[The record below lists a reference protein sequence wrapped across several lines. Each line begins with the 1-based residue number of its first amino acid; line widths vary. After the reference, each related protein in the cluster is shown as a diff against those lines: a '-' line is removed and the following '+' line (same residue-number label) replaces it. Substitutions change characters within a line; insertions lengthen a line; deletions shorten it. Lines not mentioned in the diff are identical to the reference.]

1 MKYIITTAAFIGIA
15 LLILLAKAI
24 SNSDLISSD
33 AFRILLGLNIF
44 FICSLI
50 ILIAVQIF
58 RLLQSI
64 KKEITG
70 SRLTLRLV
78 LSFALMGII
87 PVLIVYLVSVN
98 FLTKSIESWFDV
110 KVESALEGGLTL
122 GQKTIDILM
131 SDIELK
137 GKSIAYSI
145 GNADTEQRY
154 NILTDLRAKFG
165 IQDAVIF
172 DQDSKIIEVSSEKNN
187 LIPSIPNIEDLE
199 RGGENFFGRIEEI
212 KTGEIYLK
220 AFIPIISNTLI
231 SKRLILQLTQPIPPS
246 IANLAL
252 SVESVYEEYQQ
263 LTYSRN
269 SLKIIYILTLTLVLL
284 LALLSSVAA
293 SFVISRRFSSP
304 LAMLA
309 DATRQISKGNY
320 KKIISEQGKDEIG
333 MLISSFNSMTS
344 QLEVATKNSEKDR
357 ERLEIARTFLET
369 ILAHLTTGVIVIDDN
384 RLIRLNNVSA
394 SKMLQNNESKMN
406 DKPMR
411 KIISK
416 NSLFEPLNEYIET
429 YIDDNKKNK
438 KEISQE
444 FRLKKDKKEK
454 TIMLQ
459 ITPLRDKK
467 STQYVLVIDDISE
480 VTQAQRHS
488 AWGEIARRLAHEIK
502 NPLTPIQLS
511 AERIQHKFSDKLS
524 KADSII
530 LERSTNIIV
539 NQVNSLKIMV
549 NEFAEYARPPKI
561 QKDTIR
567 IDTLVDEVI
576 ELYKIDKI
584 IIIKKDKNI
593 PIIYADQNKLR
604 QVIINLIENSQ
615 DALKEIKN
623 PKIKIFIRKKTNEV
637 ELIIEDN
644 GVGIPDEIIGRIY
657 EPYVTS
663 KKTGTG
669 LGLAIVHKIIEE
681 HDGKI
686 KIERIN
692 TSGTRV
698 IIKLKSGKTN
708 RNG

>member
-1 MKYIITTAAFIGIA
+1 LKYIITIVAFIGIA

-24 SNSDLISSD
+24 SNSELISGDS
-33 AFRILLGLNIF
+33 FRILLGLNIL

-50 ILIAVQIF
+50 GLIAVQIF
-58 RLLQSI
+58 RLLQSV

-78 LSFALMGII
+78 LSFALMGIV

-145 GNADTEQRY
+145 GNSDPQQRDSL
-154 NILTDLRAKFG
+154 LTDLRAKFG

-172 DQDSKIIEVSSEKNN
+172 DQDSIIIGVSSEKND
-187 LIPSIPNIEDLE
+187 LIPPIPSIDDLE
-199 RGGENFFGRIEEI
+199 RGAQGFFGRIEEV
-212 KTGEIYLK
+212 KDDQIYLK
-220 AFIPIISNTLI
+220 TFTPITPKSAM

-246 IANLAL
+246 ISNLAL
-252 SVESVYEEYQQ
+252 SVESVYDEYQQ

-309 DATRQISKGNY
+309 DATKQISKGNY
-320 KKIISEQGKDEIG
+320 KKIIPEQGKDEIG
-333 MLISSFNSMTS
+333 VLIRSFNSMTS
-344 QLEVATKNSEKDR
+344 QLGEATRNSEKDR
-357 ERLEIARTFLET
+357 KGLEVARTFLET
-369 ILAHLTTGVIVIDDN
+369 ILAHLTTGVIVLDDKKI
-384 RLIRLNNVSA
+384 IRLNNISA
-394 SKMLQNNESKMN
+394 SIMLINTKIILKN
-406 DKPMR
+406 KPMKDVVATNLIFKPIYDFVEAYINNI
-411 KIISK
+411 KI
-416 NSLFEPLNEYIET
+416 
-429 YIDDNKKNK
+429 NK
-438 KEISQE
+438 KEVSQE
-444 FRLKKDKKEK
+444 FKLNQDKQEK

-459 ITPLRDKK
+459 ITPLIDNKGK
-467 STQYVLVIDDISE
+467 SYVLVMDDISE
-480 VTQAQRHS
+480 VTQSQRHS
-488 AWGEIARRLAHEIK
+488 AWGEVARRLAHEIK

-511 AERIQHKFSDKLS
+511 AERIQHKFKDKLS
-524 KADSII
+524 KEDSHI
-530 LERSTNIIV
+530 LERSTNTIV
-539 NQVNSLKIMV
+539 NQVNALKIMV

-561 QKDTIR
+561 QKDKIR
-567 IDTLVDEVI
+567 IDNLVEEVI
-576 ELYKIDKI
+576 DLYEIDKI
-584 IIIKKDKNI
+584 ISVKKDKNI

-604 QVIINLIENSQ
+604 QVIVNLLENSQ
-615 DALKEIKN
+615 DALKKIKN
-623 PKIKIFIRKKTNEV
+623 PKIKISIKKKVNEV
-637 ELIIEDN
+637 KLIVEDN
-644 GVGIPDEIIGRIY
+644 GSGIPDEIIGRIF

-669 LGLAIVHKIIEE
+669 LGLAVVHKIIEE
-681 HDGKI
+681 HEGKI
-686 KIERIN
+686 KIDRIKK
-692 TSGTRV
+692 SGTR
-698 IIKLKSGKTN
+698 ITITLRAGEI
-708 RNG
+708 

>member
-1 MKYIITTAAFIGIA
+1 MKYIITIVSFIGIS

-33 AFRILLGLNIF
+33 SFRALLGLNIL
-44 FICSLI
+44 FIFSLI
-50 ILIAVQIF
+50 VLIGFQIF
-58 RLLQSI
+58 RLLQNV

-78 LSFALMGII
+78 MSFALMGVV

-131 SDIELK
+131 KDIELK

-145 GNADTEQRY
+145 GNVDPEQRY
-154 NILTDLRAKFG
+154 SLLTDLREKFR
-165 IQDAVIF
+165 IEDAVIF
-172 DQDSKIIEVSSEKNN
+172 DQNSIIIEVSSEKSD
-187 LIPSIPNIEDLE
+187 LIPPIPNIKDLE
-199 RGGENFFGRIEEI
+199 KGSKGFFGRIEE
-212 KTGEIYLK
+212 KDGEQIYLK
-220 AFIPIISNTLI
+220 TFTPILTKNVN
-231 SKRLILQLTQPIPPS
+231 SKTLILQLTQPIPPS

-252 SVESVYEEYQQ
+252 SVESVYSEYQQ

-284 LALLSSVAA
+284 LALLSSVSA

-320 KKIISEQGKDEIG
+320 KKIISKQGKDEIG
-333 MLISSFNSMTS
+333 VLISSFNSMTS
-344 QLEVATKNSEKDR
+344 QLEDATNSSEKDR

-369 ILAHLTTGVIVIDDN
+369 ILAHLTTGVIVLDQAKI
-384 RLIRLNNVSA
+384 IRLNNIAA
-394 SKMLQNNESKMN
+394 SKILKIKSN
-406 DKPMR
+406 DMSNMPMSEIVDKYLLFKPMYEFVE
-411 KIISK
+411 S
-416 NSLFEPLNEYIET
+416 
-429 YIDDNKKNK
+429 YIDSDKKNK
-438 KEISQE
+438 KEESQE
-444 FRLKKDKKEK
+444 FKLNKENEQES

-459 ITPLRDKK
+459 ITPIKNNKDK
-467 STQYVLVIDDISE
+467 SYVLVIDDISE
-480 VTQAQRHS
+480 VTQAQRHR

-511 AERIQHKFSDKLS
+511 AERIQLKFKNKLDKE
-524 KADSII
+524 DSEI
-530 LERSTNIIV
+530 LERSTNTIV

-561 QKDTIR
+561 QKDSVQ
-567 IDTLVDEVI
+567 IDKLIDEVVALYEI
-576 ELYKIDKI
+576 EKI
-584 IIIKKDKNI
+584 ITIKKDRKI
-593 PIIYADQNKLR
+593 PTIYADQNKLR
-604 QVIINLIENSQ
+604 QVIINLLENSQ

-623 PKIKIFIRKKTNEV
+623 KKIMISIKNKSGEI
-637 ELIIEDN
+637 ELTVEDN
-644 GVGIPDEIIGRIY
+644 GVGIPDIIIGRIF

-681 HDGKI
+681 HEGKI
-686 KIERIN
+686 TIDRIKN
-692 TSGTRV
+692 SGTRV
-698 IIKLKSGKTN
+698 TINFKIRENKV
-708 RNG
+708 

>member
-1 MKYIITTAAFIGIA
+1 MKYIITIVAFIGIA

-24 SNSDLISSD
+24 SNSELISGDS
-33 AFRILLGLNIF
+33 FRILLGLNIL

-50 ILIAVQIF
+50 GLIAVQIF
-58 RLLQSI
+58 RLLQSV

-78 LSFALMGII
+78 LSFALMGIV

-145 GNADTEQRY
+145 GNSDPQQRDSL
-154 NILTDLRAKFG
+154 LTDLRAKFG

-172 DQDSKIIEVSSEKNN
+172 DQDSIIIGVSSEKND
-187 LIPSIPNIEDLE
+187 LIPPIPSIDDLE
-199 RGGENFFGRIEEI
+199 RGAQGFFGRIEEV
-212 KTGEIYLK
+212 KDDQIYLK
-220 AFIPIISNTLI
+220 TFTPITPKSAM

-246 IANLAL
+246 ISNLAL
-252 SVESVYEEYQQ
+252 SVESVYDEYQQ

-309 DATRQISKGNY
+309 DATKQISKGNY
-320 KKIISEQGKDEIG
+320 KKIIPEQGKDEIG
-333 MLISSFNSMTS
+333 VLIRSFNSMTS
-344 QLEVATKNSEKDR
+344 QLGEATRNSEQDR
-357 ERLEIARTFLET
+357 KGLEVARTFLET
-369 ILAHLTTGVIVIDDN
+369 ILAHLTTGVIVLDDKKI
-384 RLIRLNNVSA
+384 IRLNNISA
-394 SKMLQNNESKMN
+394 SIMLINTKIILKN
-406 DKPMR
+406 KPMKDVVATNLIFKPIYDFVEAYINNI
-411 KIISK
+411 KI
-416 NSLFEPLNEYIET
+416 
-429 YIDDNKKNK
+429 NK
-438 KEISQE
+438 KEVSQE
-444 FRLKKDKKEK
+444 FKLNQDKQEK

-459 ITPLRDKK
+459 ITPLIDNKGK
-467 STQYVLVIDDISE
+467 SYVLVMDDISE
-480 VTQAQRHS
+480 VTQSQRHS
-488 AWGEIARRLAHEIK
+488 AWGEVARRLAHEIK

-511 AERIQHKFSDKLS
+511 AERIQHKFKDKLS
-524 KADSII
+524 KEDSHI
-530 LERSTNIIV
+530 LERSTNTIV
-539 NQVNSLKIMV
+539 NQVNALKIMV

-561 QKDTIR
+561 QKDKIR
-567 IDTLVDEVI
+567 IDNLVEEVI
-576 ELYKIDKI
+576 DLYEIDKI
-584 IIIKKDKNI
+584 ISVKKDKNI

-604 QVIINLIENSQ
+604 QVIVNLLENSQ
-615 DALKEIKN
+615 DALKKIKN
-623 PKIKIFIRKKTNEV
+623 PKIKISIKKKVNEV
-637 ELIIEDN
+637 KLIVEDN
-644 GVGIPDEIIGRIY
+644 GSGIPDEIIGRIF

-669 LGLAIVHKIIEE
+669 LGLAVVHKIIEE
-681 HDGKI
+681 HEGKI
-686 KIERIN
+686 KIDRIKK
-692 TSGTRV
+692 SGTR
-698 IIKLKSGKTN
+698 ITITLRAGEI
-708 RNG
+708 

>member
-1 MKYIITTAAFIGIA
+1 LKYIITIVSFIGIS

-33 AFRILLGLNIF
+33 SFRALLGLNIL
-44 FICSLI
+44 FIFSLI
-50 ILIAVQIF
+50 VLIGFQIF
-58 RLLQSI
+58 RLLQNV

-78 LSFALMGII
+78 MSFALMGVV

-131 SDIELK
+131 KDIELK

-145 GNADTEQRY
+145 GNVDSQQRY
-154 NILTDLRAKFG
+154 SLLTDLREKFR
-165 IQDAVIF
+165 IEDAVIF
-172 DQDSKIIEVSSEKNN
+172 DQNSIIIEVSSEKSD
-187 LIPSIPNIEDLE
+187 LIPPIPNIKDLE
-199 RGGENFFGRIEEI
+199 KGSKGFFGRIEE
-212 KTGEIYLK
+212 KDGEQIYLK
-220 AFIPIISNTLI
+220 TFTPILTKNVN
-231 SKRLILQLTQPIPPS
+231 SKTLILQLTQPIPPS

-252 SVESVYEEYQQ
+252 SVESVYSEYQQ

-284 LALLSSVAA
+284 LALLSSVSA

-320 KKIISEQGKDEIG
+320 KKIISKQGKDEIG
-333 MLISSFNSMTS
+333 VLISSFNSMTS
-344 QLEVATKNSEKDR
+344 QLEDATNNSEKDR
-357 ERLEIARTFLET
+357 ERLEVSRTFLET
-369 ILAHLTTGVIVIDDN
+369 ILAHLTTGVIVLDQAKI
-384 RLIRLNNVSA
+384 IRLNNIAA
-394 SKMLQNNESKMN
+394 SKILKIKSN
-406 DKPMR
+406 DMSNMPMSEIVDKYLLFKPIYEFVECYMD
-411 KIISK
+411 S
-416 NSLFEPLNEYIET
+416 
-429 YIDDNKKNK
+429 DKKNK
-438 KEISQE
+438 KEESQE
-444 FRLKKDKKEK
+444 FKLNKENEQES

-459 ITPLRDKK
+459 ITPIKNNKDK
-467 STQYVLVIDDISE
+467 SYVLVIDDISE
-480 VTQAQRHS
+480 VTQAQRHR

-511 AERIQHKFSDKLS
+511 AERIQLKFKNKLDKE
-524 KADSII
+524 DSEI
-530 LERSTNIIV
+530 LERSTNTIV
-539 NQVNSLKIMV
+539 NQVNALKIMV

-561 QKDTIR
+561 QKDAIQ
-567 IDTLVDEVI
+567 IDKLIDEVVALYEI
-576 ELYKIDKI
+576 EKI
-584 IIIKKDKNI
+584 ITIKKDRKI
-593 PIIYADQNKLR
+593 PTIYADQNKLR
-604 QVIINLIENSQ
+604 QVIINLLENSQ

-623 PKIKIFIRKKTNEV
+623 KKIMISIKNKSGEI
-637 ELIIEDN
+637 ELTVEDN
-644 GVGIPDEIIGRIY
+644 GVGIPDIIIGRIF

-681 HDGKI
+681 HEGKI
-686 KIERIN
+686 TIDRIKN
-692 TSGTRV
+692 SGTRV
-698 IIKLKSGKTN
+698 TINFKVREK
-708 RNG
+708 

>member
-1 MKYIITTAAFIGIA
+1 MKYVITTVAFIGIA

-33 AFRILLGLNIF
+33 SFRILLGLNIF

-58 RLLQSI
+58 RLLQSV

-78 LSFALMGII
+78 LSFALMGIV

-137 GKSIAYSI
+137 GRSIAYSV
-145 GNADTEQRY
+145 GNADIEQRNY
-154 NILTDLRAKFG
+154 ILTDLRAKFG

-172 DQDSKIIEVSSEKNN
+172 NQDSKIIEVSSEKNN

-212 KTGEIYLK
+212 KGEELYLK
-220 AFIPIISNTLI
+220 AFIPIISKTLM
-231 SKRLILQLTQPIPPS
+231 SERLVLQLTQPIPPS

-252 SVESVYEEYQQ
+252 SVESVYDEYQQ

-309 DATRQISKGNY
+309 DATRQVSKGNY

-333 MLISSFNSMTS
+333 VLISSFNSMTS
-344 QLEVATKNSEKDR
+344 QLEEATKNSEKNR
-357 ERLEIARTFLET
+357 ERLEVARTFLET
-369 ILAHLTTGVIVIDDN
+369 ILAHLTTGVIVINDKKV
-384 RLIRLNNVSA
+384 IQLNNVSA
-394 SKMLQNNESKMN
+394 SKMLQNKENKMN
-406 DKPMR
+406 DMAMQ
-411 KIISK
+411 KIIL
-416 NSLFEPLNEYIET
+416 NNLIFEPVYEFVES
-429 YIDDNKKNK
+429 YIDNNKQNK

-444 FRLKKDKKEK
+444 FRLKRDKQER

-459 ITPLRDKK
+459 ITPLRDKN
-467 STQYVLVIDDISE
+467 STKYVLVIDDISE

-511 AERIQHKFSDKLS
+511 AERIQHKFSNKLN
-524 KADSII
+524 KEDSII
-530 LERSTNIIV
+530 LERSTSTIV
-539 NQVNSLKIMV
+539 NQVNALKIMV

-561 QKDTIR
+561 QKDKIK
-567 IDTLVDEVI
+567 IDNLVNEVI
-576 ELYKIDKI
+576 ELYEINNI
-584 IIIKKDKNI
+584 ISIKKDKNI
-593 PIIYADQNKLR
+593 PIIHADQNKLR

-623 PKIKIFIRKKTNEV
+623 PKIKIFIRKIINGI
-637 ELIIEDN
+637 ELIVEDN
-644 GVGIPDEIIGRIY
+644 GIGIPDEIIARIF

-698 IIKLKSGKTN
+698 IIKLKVGD
-708 RNG
+708 G

>member
-1 MKYIITTAAFIGIA
+1 MKYIITIVSFIGIS

-33 AFRILLGLNIF
+33 SFRALLGLNIL
-44 FICSLI
+44 FIFSLI
-50 ILIAVQIF
+50 VLIGFQIF
-58 RLLQSI
+58 RLLQNV

-78 LSFALMGII
+78 MSFALMGVV

-131 SDIELK
+131 KDIELK

-145 GNADTEQRY
+145 GNVDPEQRY
-154 NILTDLRAKFG
+154 SLLTDLREKFR

-172 DQDSKIIEVSSEKNN
+172 DQNSIIIEVSSEKSD
-187 LIPSIPNIEDLE
+187 LIPPIPNIKDLE
-199 RGGENFFGRIEEI
+199 KGGRGFFGRIEEKDGEQI
-212 KTGEIYLK
+212 FLKT
-220 AFIPIISNTLI
+220 FTPILTKNVN
-231 SKRLILQLTQPIPPS
+231 SKTLILQLTQPIPPS

-252 SVESVYEEYQQ
+252 SVESVYSEYQQ

-284 LALLSSVAA
+284 LALLSSVSA

-320 KKIISEQGKDEIG
+320 KKIISKQGKDEIG
-333 MLISSFNSMTS
+333 VLISSFNSMTS
-344 QLEVATKNSEKDR
+344 QLEDATNNSEKDR
-357 ERLEIARTFLET
+357 ERLEVSRTFLET
-369 ILAHLTTGVIVIDDN
+369 ILAHLTTGVIVLDQAKI
-384 RLIRLNNVSA
+384 IRLNNIAA
-394 SKMLQNNESKMN
+394 SKILKIKSSDMSNMPMSEIVDKYLLF
-406 DKPMR
+406 KPMYEFVE
-411 KIISK
+411 S
-416 NSLFEPLNEYIET
+416 
-429 YIDDNKKNK
+429 YIDSDKKNK
-438 KEISQE
+438 KEESQE
-444 FRLKKDKKEK
+444 FKLNKENEQES

-459 ITPLRDKK
+459 ITPIKNNKDK
-467 STQYVLVIDDISE
+467 SYVLVIDDISE
-480 VTQAQRHS
+480 VTQAQRHR

-511 AERIQHKFSDKLS
+511 AERIQHKFKNKLN
-524 KADSII
+524 KEDSEI
-530 LERSTNIIV
+530 LERSTNTIV

-549 NEFAEYARPPKI
+549 NEFAEYARPTKI
-561 QKDTIR
+561 QKDAVQ
-567 IDTLVDEVI
+567 IDELIDEVVALYEI
-576 ELYKIDKI
+576 EKNIT
-584 IIIKKDKNI
+584 IKKDRKI
-593 PIIYADQNKLR
+593 PTIYADQNKLR
-604 QVIINLIENSQ
+604 QVIINLLENSQ

-623 PKIKIFIRKKTNEV
+623 KKIMISIRNKIGGI
-637 ELIIEDN
+637 ELTVEDN
-644 GVGIPDEIIGRIY
+644 GVGIPDMIIGRIF

-669 LGLAIVHKIIEE
+669 LGLAIVHKIVEE
-681 HDGKI
+681 HEGKI
-686 KIERIN
+686 TIDRIKN
-692 TSGTRV
+692 SGTRV
-698 IIKLKSGKTN
+698 TINLKIREK
-708 RNG
+708 

>member
-1 MKYIITTAAFIGIA
+1 MKIKLKYIITTASFIGVA

-33 AFRILLGLNIF
+33 SFRILLGLNIF

-58 RLLQSI
+58 RLLQSV

-78 LSFALMGII
+78 LSFALMGIV

-145 GNADTEQRY
+145 GNADPEQRN

-172 DQDSKIIEVSSEKNN
+172 DQDSIIIEVSSEKNN
-187 LIPSIPNIEDLE
+187 LIPPIPNIEDLR
-199 RGGENFFGRIEEI
+199 RGGQDFFGRIEELD
-212 KTGEIYLK
+212 GEEISLK
-220 AFIPIISNTLI
+220 AFIPIL
-231 SKRLILQLTQPIPPS
+231 SKNIMSKNLILQLTQPIPPS
-246 IANLAL
+246 IADLAL
-252 SVESVYEEYQQ
+252 SVESVYKEYQQ

-284 LALLSSVAA
+284 LALLSSVSA

-309 DATRQISKGNY
+309 DATKQISKGNY
-320 KKIISEQGKDEIG
+320 KKIISEEGKDEIG
-333 MLISSFNSMTS
+333 VLIRSFNSMTS
-344 QLEVATKNSEKDR
+344 QLEGATKNSEKDR

-369 ILAHLTTGVIVIDDN
+369 ILAHLTTGVIVIDEKRKILLHN
-384 RLIRLNNVSA
+384 ISA
-394 SKMLQNNESKMN
+394 SKMLQNKESEMSNKL
-406 DKPMR
+406 MR
-411 KIISK
+411 DVILNNKI
-416 NSLFEPLNEYIET
+416 FEPLYKFIDS
-429 YIDDNKKNK
+429 YIDINKKNK
-438 KEISQE
+438 KEVSQE
-444 FRLKKDKKEK
+444 FKLNQDSQER

-459 ITPLRDKK
+459 ITPLSDKK
-467 STQYVLVIDDISE
+467 IQSYVLVIDDISE

-488 AWGEIARRLAHEIK
+488 AWGEVARRLAHEIK

-511 AERIQHKFSDKLS
+511 AERIQHKFANKLS
-524 KADSII
+524 EEDSII
-530 LERSTNIIV
+530 LERSTNTIV
-539 NQVNSLKIMV
+539 NQVNALKVMV
-549 NEFAEYARPPKI
+549 NEFAEYARPPEI
-561 QKDTIR
+561 QKDTIK
-567 IDTLVDEVI
+567 IDNLVDEVV
-576 ELYKIDKI
+576 ELYEINKI
-584 IIIKKDKNI
+584 IQIKKDKNI
-593 PIIYADQNKLR
+593 PFIYADQNKLR

-615 DALKEIKN
+615 DALKGIKK
-623 PKIKIFIRKKTNEV
+623 PKIKIFIRKKQNEV
-637 ELIIEDN
+637 KLIVEDN
-644 GVGIPDEIIGRIY
+644 GVGIPDEIIGRIF

-681 HDGKI
+681 HNGTI
-686 KIERIN
+686 KIERIDK
-692 TSGTRV
+692 TGTRV
-698 IIKLKSGKTN
+698 IIKLKIGKK
-708 RNG
+708 

>member
-1 MKYIITTAAFIGIA
+1 
-15 LLILLAKAI
+15 
-24 SNSDLISSD
+24 
-33 AFRILLGLNIF
+33 
-44 FICSLI
+44 
-50 ILIAVQIF
+50 
-58 RLLQSI
+58 
-64 KKEITG
+64 
-70 SRLTLRLV
+70 
-78 LSFALMGII
+78 MGIV

-122 GQKTIDILM
+122 GQKTIEILM

-137 GKSIAYSI
+137 GRSIAYSI
-145 GNADTEQRY
+145 GNADTEQRN

-172 DQDSKIIEVSSEKNN
+172 DQDAKIIEVSSEKNN
-187 LIPSIPNIEDLE
+187 LIPSIPNIEDLK
-199 RGGENFFGRIEEI
+199 RGGEDFFGRIEEVEG
-212 KTGEIYLK
+212 KEIYLK
-220 AFIPIISNTLI
+220 VFIPIITKTLT
-231 SKRLILQLTQPIPPS
+231 SERLILQLTQPIPAS

-333 MLISSFNSMTS
+333 VLISSFNSMTT
-344 QLEVATKNSEKDR
+344 QLEEATQNSEKNR
-357 ERLEIARTFLET
+357 ERLEVARTFLET
-369 ILAHLTTGVIVIDDN
+369 ILAHLTTGVIVVNDKKI
-384 RLIRLNNVSA
+384 IQLNNVSA
-394 SKMLQNNESKMN
+394 SKMLQNKGNKMN
-406 DKPMR
+406 NMAMN
-411 KIISK
+411 KIIIN
-416 NSLFEPLNEYIET
+416 NSLFEPLYNFFET
-429 YIDDNKKNK
+429 YIDDKKKNK

-444 FRLKKDKKEK
+444 FRLKKDKEER

-459 ITPLRDKK
+459 ITPLRDKN
-467 STQYVLVIDDISE
+467 STKFVLVIDDISE

-511 AERIQHKFSDKLS
+511 AERIQHKFSDKLN
-524 KADSII
+524 KEDSII
-530 LERSTNIIV
+530 LERSTNTIV
-539 NQVNSLKIMV
+539 NQVNALKVMV
-549 NEFAEYARPPKI
+549 NEFAEYARPTKI
-561 QKDTIR
+561 QKDKIR
-567 IDTLVDEVI
+567 IDNLVDEVI
-576 ELYKIDKI
+576 ELYEINKI
-584 IIIKKDKNI
+584 ISIKKDKNI
-593 PIIYADQNKLR
+593 PMIYADQNKLR

-615 DALKEIKN
+615 DALKDIKK
-623 PKIKIFIRKKTNEV
+623 PKIKISIKKNVNEV
-637 ELIIEDN
+637 ELIVEDN
-644 GVGIPDEIIGRIY
+644 GIGIPDEIIGRIF

-663 KKTGTG
+663 KKSGTG

-686 KIERIN
+686 IIEKIN

-698 IIKLKSGKTN
+698 LIKLKVKD
-708 RNG
+708 

>member
-1 MKYIITTAAFIGIA
+1 LKYIITTAAFIGIA

-33 AFRILLGLNIF
+33 SFRILLGLNIF

-58 RLLQSI
+58 RLLQSV

-78 LSFALMGII
+78 LSFALMGIV

-145 GNADTEQRY
+145 GNADTDERY
-154 NILTDLRAKFG
+154 NILTDLRVKFG

-172 DQDSKIIEVSSEKNN
+172 DQDSKIIEVSSDKNN

-199 RGGENFFGRIEEI
+199 RGGEDFFGRIEEI
-212 KTGEIYLK
+212 KGEEIYLK
-220 AFIPIISNTLI
+220 VFIPIISKNLM

-252 SVESVYEEYQQ
+252 SVESVYDEYQQ

-304 LAMLA
+304 LAMVA
-309 DATRQISKGNY
+309 NATREISKGNY

-333 MLISSFNSMTS
+333 VLIRAFNSMTS
-344 QLEVATKNSEKDR
+344 QLEEATRNSEKDR
-357 ERLEIARTFLET
+357 ERLEVARTFLET
-369 ILAHLTTGVIVIDDN
+369 ILAHLTTGVIVIDDKK
-384 RLIRLNNVSA
+384 IIKLNNVSA
-394 SKMLQNNESKMN
+394 SKMLQNKENKMN
-406 DKPMR
+406 DTAMN
-411 KIISK
+411 KIILN
-416 NSLFEPLNEYIET
+416 NSLFEPLYEFVET
-429 YIDDNKKNK
+429 YIDGNKKNK
-438 KEISQE
+438 KEVSQE
-444 FRLKKDKKEK
+444 FRLKKDKEER

-459 ITPLRDKK
+459 ITPLSDKR
-467 STQYVLVIDDISE
+467 STKYVLVIDDISE

-511 AERIQHKFSDKLS
+511 AERIQHKFSNKLN
-524 KADSII
+524 KEDSII
-530 LERSTNIIV
+530 LERSTNTIV
-539 NQVNSLKIMV
+539 NQVNALKIMV
-549 NEFAEYARPPKI
+549 NEFAEYARPTKI
-561 QKDTIR
+561 KKDTVR
-567 IDTLVDEVI
+567 IDSLVDEVI
-576 ELYKIDKI
+576 ELYEINKMIS
-584 IIIKKDKNI
+584 IKKEKNI

-615 DALKEIKN
+615 DALKEIKK
-623 PKIKIFIRKKTNEV
+623 PKIKIFIKKKVNEV
-637 ELIIEDN
+637 ELIVEDN
-644 GVGIPDEIIGRIY
+644 GIGIPDEIIGRIF
-657 EPYVTS
+657 EPYITS

-686 KIERIN
+686 KIERISN
-692 TSGTRV
+692 SGTRV
-698 IIKLKSGKTN
+698 IITFNSGK
-708 RNG
+708 

>member
-1 MKYIITTAAFIGIA
+1 MKYVITIVAFIGIA

-24 SNSDLISSD
+24 SNSELISSD
-33 AFRILLGLNIF
+33 SFRILLGLNIL

-50 ILIAVQIF
+50 ILIASQIF
-58 RLLQSI
+58 RLLQGV

-145 GNADTEQRY
+145 GNADPDQR
-154 NILTDLRAKFG
+154 NKVLSDLRAKFG
-165 IQDAVIF
+165 VQDAVIF
-172 DQDSKIIEVSSEKNN
+172 DQNSMIIEVSSEKND
-187 LIPSIPNIEDLE
+187 LIPPIPKIGDLE
-199 RGGENFFGRIEEI
+199 RGAQGFFGRIEE
-212 KTGEIYLK
+212 KGGEQIYLK
-220 AFIPIISNTLI
+220 TFTPILSKNVI
-231 SKRLILQLTQPIPPS
+231 SKRLILQLTQPIPKS
-246 IANLAL
+246 IASLAL

-269 SLKIIYILTLTLVLL
+269 SLKIIYILTLTLVVL
-284 LALLSSVAA
+284 LALLSSVAG

-320 KKIISEQGKDEIG
+320 KKIISKQGKDEIG
-333 MLISSFNSMTS
+333 VLISSFNSMTS
-344 QLEVATKNSEKDR
+344 QLEAAKKNSEKDR
-357 ERLEIARTFLET
+357 ERVEIARTFLET
-369 ILAHLTTGVIVIDDN
+369 ILAHLTTGVIVLDEKKI
-384 RLIRLNNVSA
+384 IRINNISA
-394 SKMLQNNESKMN
+394 SKLLLKKENAMNNV
-406 DKPMR
+406 PLR
-411 KIISK
+411 KIIPN
-416 NSLFEPLNEYIET
+416 NSLFKPLYDFVES
-429 YIDDNKKNK
+429 YIDSEKNK

-444 FRLKKDKKEK
+444 FKLNKDKHER

-459 ITPLRDKK
+459 ITPLNEKK
-467 STQYVLVIDDISE
+467 SQSYVLVIDDISA

-511 AERIQHKFSDKLS
+511 AERIQHKFKNKLS
-524 KADSII
+524 KEDSDI
-530 LERSTNIIV
+530 LERSTKVIV
-539 NQVNSLKIMV
+539 NQVNALKIMV
-549 NEFAEYARPPKI
+549 NEFSEYARPPKI
-561 QKDTIR
+561 LKDEVR
-567 IDTLVDEVI
+567 IDELIDEVVG
-576 ELYKIDKI
+576 LYEIDKI
-584 IIIKKDKNI
+584 IKIRKDKNI
-593 PIIYADQNKLR
+593 PIIYADENKLR
-604 QVIINLIENSQ
+604 QVIINLLENSQ

-623 PKIKIFIRKKTNEV
+623 PKIDIYIKGKVNEV

-644 GVGIPDEIIGRIY
+644 GIGIPDEIIGRIF

-669 LGLAIVHKIIEE
+669 LGLAIVYKIIEE
-681 HDGKI
+681 HEGEIKI
-686 KIERIN
+686 KRIN
-692 TSGTRV
+692 KSGTRV
-698 IIKLKSGKTN
+698 TVNLKSG
-708 RNG
+708 RI

>member
-1 MKYIITTAAFIGIA
+1 
-15 LLILLAKAI
+15 
-24 SNSDLISSD
+24 
-33 AFRILLGLNIF
+33 
-44 FICSLI
+44 
-50 ILIAVQIF
+50 
-58 RLLQSI
+58 
-64 KKEITG
+64 
-70 SRLTLRLV
+70 LV
-78 LSFALMGII
+78 LSFALMGIV

-137 GKSIAYSI
+137 GRSIAYSV
-145 GNADTEQRY
+145 GNADIEQRN

-187 LIPSIPNIEDLE
+187 LIPSIPNMEDLE
-199 RGGENFFGRIEEI
+199 RGEENFFGRIEEI
-212 KTGEIYLK
+212 KKGEIYLK
-220 AFIPIISNTLI
+220 AFIPIISKTLM

-252 SVESVYEEYQQ
+252 SVESVYDEYQQ

-333 MLISSFNSMTS
+333 VLISSFNSMTS

-369 ILAHLTTGVIVIDDN
+369 ILAHLTTGVIVIDDK
-384 RLIRLNNVSA
+384 RIIRLNNVSA
-394 SKMLQNNESKMN
+394 SKLLQNNENKMN
-406 DKPMR
+406 DKAMS

-416 NSLFEPLNEYIET
+416 NLLFEPLDEFIKT

-444 FRLKKDKKEK
+444 FRLQKDKKER

-459 ITPLRDKK
+459 ITPLKDKK

-511 AERIQHKFSDKLS
+511 AERIQHKFGDKLS

-530 LERSTNIIV
+530 LERSTKIIV
-539 NQVNSLKIMV
+539 NQVNALKIMV

-567 IDTLVDEVI
+567 IDNLVDEVI

-584 IIIKKDKNI
+584 INIKKDKNI

-615 DALKEIKN
+615 DALKEIKK
-623 PKIKIFIRKKTNEV
+623 PTIKIFIRKKVNEV

-644 GVGIPDEIIGRIY
+644 GVGIPDEIIGRIF

-698 IIKLKSGKTN
+698 IIKLKSGKE
-708 RNG
+708 

>member
-1 MKYIITTAAFIGIA
+1 MKYIITIVSFIGIS

-33 AFRILLGLNIF
+33 SFRALLGLNIL
-44 FICSLI
+44 FIFSLI
-50 ILIAVQIF
+50 VLIGFQIF
-58 RLLQSI
+58 RLLQNV

-78 LSFALMGII
+78 MSFALMGVV

-131 SDIELK
+131 KDIELK

-145 GNADTEQRY
+145 GNVDSQQRY
-154 NILTDLRAKFG
+154 SLLTDLREKFR

-172 DQDSKIIEVSSEKNN
+172 DQNSIIIEVSSEKSD
-187 LIPSIPNIEDLE
+187 LIPPIPNIKDLE
-199 RGGENFFGRIEEI
+199 KGGRGFFGRIEEKDGEQI
-212 KTGEIYLK
+212 FLKT
-220 AFIPIISNTLI
+220 FTPILTKNVN
-231 SKRLILQLTQPIPPS
+231 SKTLILQLTQPIPPS

-252 SVESVYEEYQQ
+252 SVESVYSEYQQ

-284 LALLSSVAA
+284 LALLSSVSA

-320 KKIISEQGKDEIG
+320 KKIISKQGKDEIG
-333 MLISSFNSMTS
+333 VLISSFNSMTS
-344 QLEVATKNSEKDR
+344 QLEDATNNSEKDR
-357 ERLEIARTFLET
+357 ERLEVARTFLET
-369 ILAHLTTGVIVIDDN
+369 ILAHLTTGVIVLDQAKI
-384 RLIRLNNVSA
+384 IRLNNIAA
-394 SKMLQNNESKMN
+394 SKILKIKSSDMSNMPMSEIVDKYLLF
-406 DKPMR
+406 KPMYEFVE
-411 KIISK
+411 S
-416 NSLFEPLNEYIET
+416 
-429 YIDDNKKNK
+429 YIDSDKKNK
-438 KEISQE
+438 KEESQE
-444 FRLKKDKKEK
+444 FKLNKENEQES

-459 ITPLRDKK
+459 ITPIKNNKDK
-467 STQYVLVIDDISE
+467 SYVLVIDDISE
-480 VTQAQRHS
+480 VTQAQRHR

-511 AERIQHKFSDKLS
+511 AERIQHKFKNKLN
-524 KADSII
+524 KEDSEI
-530 LERSTNIIV
+530 LERSTNTIV

-549 NEFAEYARPPKI
+549 NEFAEYARPTKI
-561 QKDTIR
+561 QKDAVQ
-567 IDTLVDEVI
+567 IDELIDEVVALYEI
-576 ELYKIDKI
+576 EKNIT
-584 IIIKKDKNI
+584 IKKDRKI
-593 PIIYADQNKLR
+593 PTIYADQNKLR
-604 QVIINLIENSQ
+604 QVIINLLENSQ

-623 PKIKIFIRKKTNEV
+623 KKIMISIKNKSGEI
-637 ELIIEDN
+637 ELTVEDN
-644 GVGIPDEIIGRIY
+644 GVGIPDIIIGRIF

-669 LGLAIVHKIIEE
+669 LGLAIVHKIVEE
-681 HDGKI
+681 HEGKI
-686 KIERIN
+686 TIDRIKN
-692 TSGTRV
+692 SGTRV
-698 IIKLKSGKTN
+698 TINFKVREK
-708 RNG
+708 

>member
-1 MKYIITTAAFIGIA
+1 LKYVITIVAFIGIA

-24 SNSDLISSD
+24 SNSELISSD
-33 AFRILLGLNIF
+33 SFRILLGLNIF

-50 ILIAVQIF
+50 ILIAFQIF
-58 RLLQSI
+58 RLLQGV
-64 KKEITG
+64 KKEIIG

-137 GKSIAYSI
+137 GKSIAYSV
-145 GNADTEQRY
+145 GNADPDQR
-154 NILTDLRAKFG
+154 NKVLSDLRAKFG
-165 IQDAVIF
+165 VQDAVIF
-172 DQDSKIIEVSSEKNN
+172 DQNSMIIEVSSEKND
-187 LIPSIPNIEDLE
+187 LIPPIPKIEDLE
-199 RGGENFFGRIEEI
+199 RGAQGFFGRIEE
-212 KTGEIYLK
+212 KGGEQIYLK
-220 AFIPIISNTLI
+220 TFTPILSKNVI
-231 SKRLILQLTQPIPPS
+231 SKRLILQLTQPIPKS
-246 IANLAL
+246 IASLAL

-269 SLKIIYILTLTLVLL
+269 SLKIIYILTLTLVVL
-284 LALLSSVAA
+284 LALLSSVAG

-333 MLISSFNSMTS
+333 VLISSFNSMTS
-344 QLEVATKNSEKDR
+344 QLEEAKRNSEKDR
-357 ERLEIARTFLET
+357 ERVEIARTFLET
-369 ILAHLTTGVIVIDDN
+369 ILAHLTTGVIVLDEKKI
-384 RLIRLNNVSA
+384 IRLNNISA
-394 SKMLQNNESKMN
+394 SKLLLNKENAMN
-406 DKPMR
+406 DVPLK
-411 KIISK
+411 KIIPN
-416 NSLFEPLNEYIET
+416 NSFFKPLYDFVES
-429 YIDDNKKNK
+429 YIDSEKNK

-444 FRLKKDKKEK
+444 FKLNKDKHER

-459 ITPLRDKK
+459 ITPLNEKK
-467 STQYVLVIDDISE
+467 GQSYVLVIDDISA

-511 AERIQHKFSDKLS
+511 AERIQHKFKNKLS
-524 KADSII
+524 KEDSVI
-530 LERSTNIIV
+530 LERSTNVIV
-539 NQVNSLKIMV
+539 NQVNALKIMV
-549 NEFAEYARPPKI
+549 NEFSEYARPPKI
-561 QKDTIR
+561 QRDEIR
-567 IDTLVDEVI
+567 IDALIDEVVG
-576 ELYKIDKI
+576 LYEIDKI
-584 IIIKKDKNI
+584 IKIIKDKNI
-593 PIIYADQNKLR
+593 PIIYADENKLR
-604 QVIINLIENSQ
+604 QVIINLLENSQ
-615 DALKEIKN
+615 DALKKIKN
-623 PKIKIFIRKKTNEV
+623 PKIEIFIKGKVNEV

-644 GVGIPDEIIGRIY
+644 GIGIPDEIIGRIF

-669 LGLAIVHKIIEE
+669 LGLAIVYKIIEE
-681 HDGKI
+681 HEGEIKI
-686 KIERIN
+686 KRIN
-692 TSGTRV
+692 KSGTRV
-698 IIKLKSGKTN
+698 TVKLKSG
-708 RNG
+708 RI

>member
-1 MKYIITTAAFIGIA
+1 MKYIITIVSFIGIS

-33 AFRILLGLNIF
+33 SFRALLGLNIL
-44 FICSLI
+44 FIFSLI
-50 ILIAVQIF
+50 VLIGFQIF
-58 RLLQSI
+58 RLLQNV

-78 LSFALMGII
+78 MSFALMGVV

-131 SDIELK
+131 KDIELK

-145 GNADTEQRY
+145 GNVDSQQRY
-154 NILTDLRAKFG
+154 SLLTDLREKFR
-165 IQDAVIF
+165 IEDAVIF
-172 DQDSKIIEVSSEKNN
+172 DQNSIIIEVSSEKSD
-187 LIPSIPNIEDLE
+187 LIPPIPNIKDLE
-199 RGGENFFGRIEEI
+199 KGSKGFFGRIEE
-212 KTGEIYLK
+212 KDGEQIYLK
-220 AFIPIISNTLI
+220 TFTPILTKNVN
-231 SKRLILQLTQPIPPS
+231 SKTLILQLTQPIPPS

-252 SVESVYEEYQQ
+252 SVESVYSEYQQ

-284 LALLSSVAA
+284 LALLSSVSA

-320 KKIISEQGKDEIG
+320 KKIISKQGKDEIG
-333 MLISSFNSMTS
+333 VLISSFNSMTS
-344 QLEVATKNSEKDR
+344 QLEDATNSSEKDR

-369 ILAHLTTGVIVIDDN
+369 ILAHLTTGVIVLDQAKI
-384 RLIRLNNVSA
+384 IRLNNIAA
-394 SKMLQNNESKMN
+394 SKILKIKSN
-406 DKPMR
+406 DMSNMPMSEIVDKYLLFKPIYEFVECYMD
-411 KIISK
+411 S
-416 NSLFEPLNEYIET
+416 
-429 YIDDNKKNK
+429 DKKNK
-438 KEISQE
+438 KEESQE
-444 FRLKKDKKEK
+444 FKLNKENEQES

-459 ITPLRDKK
+459 ITPIKNNKDK
-467 STQYVLVIDDISE
+467 SYVLVIDDISE
-480 VTQAQRHS
+480 VTQAQRHR

-511 AERIQHKFSDKLS
+511 AERIQLKFKNKLDKE
-524 KADSII
+524 DSEI
-530 LERSTNIIV
+530 LERSTNTIV
-539 NQVNSLKIMV
+539 NQVNALKIMV

-561 QKDTIR
+561 QKDAVQ
-567 IDTLVDEVI
+567 IDKLIDEVVALYEI
-576 ELYKIDKI
+576 EKI
-584 IIIKKDKNI
+584 ITIKKDRKI
-593 PIIYADQNKLR
+593 PTIYADQNKLR
-604 QVIINLIENSQ
+604 QVIINLLENSQ

-623 PKIKIFIRKKTNEV
+623 KKIMISIKNKSGEI
-637 ELIIEDN
+637 ELTVEDN
-644 GVGIPDEIIGRIY
+644 GVGIPDIIIGRIF

-681 HDGKI
+681 HEGKI
-686 KIERIN
+686 TIDRIKN
-692 TSGTRV
+692 SGTRV
-698 IIKLKSGKTN
+698 TINFKVREK
-708 RNG
+708 

>member
-1 MKYIITTAAFIGIA
+1 MKYIITIVSFIGIS

-33 AFRILLGLNIF
+33 SFRALLGLNIL
-44 FICSLI
+44 FIFSLI
-50 ILIAVQIF
+50 VLIGFQIF
-58 RLLQSI
+58 RLLQNV

-78 LSFALMGII
+78 MSFALMGVV

-131 SDIELK
+131 KDIELK

-145 GNADTEQRY
+145 GNVDPEQRY
-154 NILTDLRAKFG
+154 SLLTDLREKFR

-172 DQDSKIIEVSSEKNN
+172 DQNSIIIEVSSEKSD
-187 LIPSIPNIEDLE
+187 LIPPIPNIKDLE
-199 RGGENFFGRIEEI
+199 KGSKGFFGRIEEKDGEQI
-212 KTGEIYLK
+212 FLKT
-220 AFIPIISNTLI
+220 FTPILTKNVN
-231 SKRLILQLTQPIPPS
+231 SKTLILQLTQPIPPS

-252 SVESVYEEYQQ
+252 SVESVYSEYQQ

-284 LALLSSVAA
+284 LALLSSVSA

-320 KKIISEQGKDEIG
+320 KKIISKQGKDEIG
-333 MLISSFNSMTS
+333 VLISSFNSMTS
-344 QLEVATKNSEKDR
+344 QLEDATNSSEKDR

-369 ILAHLTTGVIVIDDN
+369 ILAHLTTGVIVLDQAKI
-384 RLIRLNNVSA
+384 IRLNNIAA
-394 SKMLQNNESKMN
+394 SKILKIKSSDMSNMPMSEIVDKYLLF
-406 DKPMR
+406 KPMYEFVE
-411 KIISK
+411 S
-416 NSLFEPLNEYIET
+416 
-429 YIDDNKKNK
+429 YIDSDKKNK
-438 KEISQE
+438 KEESQE
-444 FRLKKDKKEK
+444 FKLNKENEQES

-459 ITPLRDKK
+459 ITPIKNNKDK
-467 STQYVLVIDDISE
+467 SYVLVIDDISE
-480 VTQAQRHS
+480 VTQAQRHR

-511 AERIQHKFSDKLS
+511 AERIQLKFKNKLDKE
-524 KADSII
+524 DSEI
-530 LERSTNIIV
+530 LERSTNTIV
-539 NQVNSLKIMV
+539 NQVNALKIMV

-561 QKDTIR
+561 QKDSVQ
-567 IDTLVDEVI
+567 IDKLIDEVVALYEI
-576 ELYKIDKI
+576 EKI
-584 IIIKKDKNI
+584 ITIKKDRKI
-593 PIIYADQNKLR
+593 PTIYADQNKLR
-604 QVIINLIENSQ
+604 QVIINLLENSQ

-623 PKIKIFIRKKTNEV
+623 KKIMISIKNKSGEI
-637 ELIIEDN
+637 ELTVEDN
-644 GVGIPDEIIGRIY
+644 GVGIPDIIIGRIF

-681 HDGKI
+681 HEGKI
-686 KIERIN
+686 TIDRIKN
-692 TSGTRV
+692 SGTRV
-698 IIKLKSGKTN
+698 TINFKIREK
-708 RNG
+708 

>member
-1 MKYIITTAAFIGIA
+1 LKYIITIVSFIGIA

-33 AFRILLGLNIF
+33 SFRVLLGLNIL

-50 ILIAVQIF
+50 VLIGFQIF
-58 RLLQSI
+58 RLLQSV

-78 LSFALMGII
+78 ISFALMGVV

-131 SDIELK
+131 KDIELK

-145 GNADTEQRY
+145 SNVDPEQR
-154 NILTDLRAKFG
+154 NSLLTDLREKFR

-172 DQDSKIIEVSSEKNN
+172 DQNSIIIEVSSEKSN
-187 LIPSIPNIEDLE
+187 LIPPIPNINDLE
-199 RGGENFFGRIEEI
+199 RGGRGFFGKIEEKDGEQI
-212 KTGEIYLK
+212 FLKT
-220 AFIPIISNTLI
+220 FTPILTKNVN
-231 SKRLILQLTQPIPPS
+231 SKTLILQLTQPIPPA

-252 SVESVYEEYQQ
+252 SVESVYGEYQQ

-284 LALLSSVAA
+284 LALLSSVSA

-320 KKIISEQGKDEIG
+320 KKIISKQGKDEIG
-333 MLISSFNSMTS
+333 VLISSFNSMTS
-344 QLEVATKNSEKDR
+344 QLEDATNNSEKDR
-357 ERLEIARTFLET
+357 ERLEVARTFLET
-369 ILAHLTTGVIVIDDN
+369 ILAHLTTGVIVLDGGKI
-384 RLIRLNNVSA
+384 IRLNNIA
-394 SKMLQNNESKMN
+394 AAKIFKSKSTNMSNMPMSGIVDKYLLF
-406 DKPMR
+406 KPMYAFVE
-411 KIISK
+411 S
-416 NSLFEPLNEYIET
+416 
-429 YIDDNKKNK
+429 YIDSGKKNK
-438 KEISQE
+438 KEESHEFKLNKENEQE
-444 FRLKKDKKEK
+444 I
-454 TIMLQ
+454 TIMVQ
-459 ITPLRDKK
+459 ITPIKENKDK
-467 STQYVLVIDDISE
+467 SYVLVIDDISE
-480 VTQAQRHS
+480 VTQAQRHR

-511 AERIQHKFSDKLS
+511 AERIQHKFKNKLNEE
-524 KADSII
+524 DSEI
-530 LERSTNIIV
+530 LERSTNTIV
-539 NQVNSLKIMV
+539 NQVNALKIMV

-561 QKDTIR
+561 QKDTVQ
-567 IDTLVDEVI
+567 IDKLIDEVVALYEI
-576 ELYKIDKI
+576 EKI
-584 IIIKKDKNI
+584 IKVKKDKKI
-593 PIIYADQNKLR
+593 PIIFADENKLR
-604 QVIINLIENSQ
+604 QVIINLLENSQ

-623 PKIKIFIRKKTNEV
+623 KKIMIFIKNKGDEI
-637 ELIIEDN
+637 ELILEDN
-644 GVGIPDEIIGRIY
+644 GIGIPDIIIGRIF
-657 EPYVTS
+657 EPYITS

-681 HDGKI
+681 HEGKI
-686 KIERIN
+686 TIDRIKN
-692 TSGTRV
+692 SGTRV
-698 IIKLKSGKTN
+698 TINLKIREK
-708 RNG
+708 

>member
-1 MKYIITTAAFIGIA
+1 MKYVITIVAFIGIA

-24 SNSDLISSD
+24 SNSELISSD
-33 AFRILLGLNIF
+33 SFRILLGLNIL

-50 ILIAVQIF
+50 ILIASQIF
-58 RLLQSI
+58 RLLQGV

-145 GNADTEQRY
+145 GNADPDQR
-154 NILTDLRAKFG
+154 NKVLSDLRAKFG
-165 IQDAVIF
+165 VQDAVIF
-172 DQDSKIIEVSSEKNN
+172 DQNSMIIEVSSEKND
-187 LIPSIPNIEDLE
+187 LIPPIPKIGDLE
-199 RGGENFFGRIEEI
+199 RGAQGFFGRIEE
-212 KTGEIYLK
+212 KGGEQIYLK
-220 AFIPIISNTLI
+220 TFTPILSKNVI
-231 SKRLILQLTQPIPPS
+231 SKRLILQLTQPIPKS
-246 IANLAL
+246 IASLAL

-269 SLKIIYILTLTLVLL
+269 SLKIIYILTLTLVVL
-284 LALLSSVAA
+284 LALLSSVAG

-320 KKIISEQGKDEIG
+320 KKIISKQGKDEIG
-333 MLISSFNSMTS
+333 VLISSFNSMTS
-344 QLEVATKNSEKDR
+344 QLEAAKKNSEEDR
-357 ERLEIARTFLET
+357 ERVEIARTFLET
-369 ILAHLTTGVIVIDDN
+369 ILAHLTTGVIVLDEKKI
-384 RLIRLNNVSA
+384 IRINNISA
-394 SKMLQNNESKMN
+394 SKLLLKKENAMNNV
-406 DKPMR
+406 PLR
-411 KIISK
+411 KIIPN
-416 NSLFEPLNEYIET
+416 NSLFKPLYDFVES
-429 YIDDNKKNK
+429 YIDSEKNK

-444 FRLKKDKKEK
+444 FKLNKDKHER

-459 ITPLRDKK
+459 ITPLNEKK
-467 STQYVLVIDDISE
+467 SQSYVLVIDDISA

-511 AERIQHKFSDKLS
+511 AERIQHKFKNKLS
-524 KADSII
+524 KEDSDI
-530 LERSTNIIV
+530 LERSTKVIV
-539 NQVNSLKIMV
+539 NQVNALKIMV
-549 NEFAEYARPPKI
+549 NEFSEYARPPKI
-561 QKDTIR
+561 LKDEVR
-567 IDTLVDEVI
+567 IDELIDEVVG
-576 ELYKIDKI
+576 LYEIDKI
-584 IIIKKDKNI
+584 IKIRKDKNI
-593 PIIYADQNKLR
+593 PIIYADENKLR
-604 QVIINLIENSQ
+604 QVIINLLENSQ

-623 PKIKIFIRKKTNEV
+623 PKIDIYIKGKVNEV

-644 GVGIPDEIIGRIY
+644 GIGIPDEIIGRIF

-669 LGLAIVHKIIEE
+669 LGLAIVYKIIEE
-681 HDGKI
+681 HEGEIKI
-686 KIERIN
+686 KRIN
-692 TSGTRV
+692 KSGTRV
-698 IIKLKSGKTN
+698 TVNLKSG
-708 RNG
+708 RI

>member
-1 MKYIITTAAFIGIA
+1 MKYIIITASFIGIA

-33 AFRILLGLNIF
+33 SFRILLGLNIF
-44 FICSLI
+44 FIFSLI
-50 ILIAVQIF
+50 VLIAVQIF
-58 RLLQSI
+58 RLLQSV

-78 LSFALMGII
+78 LSFALMGIV

-145 GNADTEQRY
+145 GNADPEQRN
-154 NILTDLRAKFG
+154 NILSDLRAKFG

-172 DQDSKIIEVSSEKNN
+172 DQDSMIIEVSSEKND
-187 LIPSIPNIEDLE
+187 LIPPIPNIEDLE
-199 RGGENFFGRIEEI
+199 RGGQDFFGRIEEAN
-212 KTGEIYLK
+212 GEQIYLK
-220 AFIPIISNTLI
+220 AFTPIISENVM

-252 SVESVYEEYQQ
+252 SVESVYDEYQQ

-320 KKIISEQGKDEIG
+320 KKITSEQGKDEIG
-333 MLISSFNSMTS
+333 VLISSFNSMTL
-344 QLEVATKNSEKDR
+344 QLEEATKNSEKDR
-357 ERLEIARTFLET
+357 ERVEIARTFLET
-369 ILAHLTTGVIVIDDN
+369 ILAHLTTGVIVIDDKKI
-384 RLIRLNNVSA
+384 IRLNNVSA
-394 SKMLQNNESKMN
+394 SRMLQNKNSPMN
-406 DKPMR
+406 NKSMS
-411 KIISK
+411 KIISNNK
-416 NSLFEPLNEYIET
+416 IFEPLYEFIEVYIAT
-429 YIDDNKKNK
+429 NKKNK
-438 KEISQE
+438 KEVSQE
-444 FRLKKDKKEK
+444 FKLNKDSQER

-459 ITPLRDKK
+459 ITPLIENKNK
-467 STQYVLVIDDISE
+467 SYVLVIDDISE
-480 VTQAQRHS
+480 VTKAQRHS

-511 AERIQHKFSDKLS
+511 AERIQHKFSNKLN
-524 KADSII
+524 KDDSIV
-530 LERSTNIIV
+530 LERSTKTIV
-539 NQVNSLKIMV
+539 NQVNALKIMV
-549 NEFAEYARPPKI
+549 NEFAEYARPPKLE
-561 QKDTIR
+561 KDAIR
-567 IDTLVDEVI
+567 IDNLVDEVI
-576 ELYKIDKI
+576 ELYEISKI
-584 IIIKKDKNI
+584 INIQKDKNI

-615 DALKEIKN
+615 DALKDIEK
-623 PKIKIFIRKKTNEV
+623 PKIKIFIRKYINEV
-637 ELIIEDN
+637 ELNIEDN
-644 GVGIPDEIIGRIY
+644 GIGIPDAIIGRIF

-681 HDGKI
+681 HNGSI
-686 KIERIN
+686 KIERIDN
-692 TSGTRV
+692 SGTRV
-698 IIKLKSGKTN
+698 IIKLKSGKN
-708 RNG
+708 

>member
-1 MKYIITTAAFIGIA
+1 LKYIITIVSFIGIS

-33 AFRILLGLNIF
+33 SFRALLGLNIL
-44 FICSLI
+44 FIFSLI
-50 ILIAVQIF
+50 VLIGFQIF
-58 RLLQSI
+58 RLLQNV

-78 LSFALMGII
+78 MSFALMGVV

-131 SDIELK
+131 KDIELK

-145 GNADTEQRY
+145 GNVDPEQRY
-154 NILTDLRAKFG
+154 SLLTDLREKFR

-172 DQDSKIIEVSSEKNN
+172 DQNSIIIEVSSEKSD
-187 LIPSIPNIEDLE
+187 LIPPIPNIKDLE
-199 RGGENFFGRIEEI
+199 KGGRGFFGRIEEKDGEQI
-212 KTGEIYLK
+212 FLKT
-220 AFIPIISNTLI
+220 FTPILTKNVN
-231 SKRLILQLTQPIPPS
+231 SKTLILQLTQPIPPS

-252 SVESVYEEYQQ
+252 SVESVYSEYQQ

-284 LALLSSVAA
+284 LALLSSVSA

-320 KKIISEQGKDEIG
+320 KKIISKQGKDEIG
-333 MLISSFNSMTS
+333 VLISSFNSMTS
-344 QLEVATKNSEKDR
+344 QLEDATNNSEKDR
-357 ERLEIARTFLET
+357 ERLEVSRTFLET
-369 ILAHLTTGVIVIDDN
+369 ILAHLTTGVIVLDQAKI
-384 RLIRLNNVSA
+384 IRLNNIAA
-394 SKMLQNNESKMN
+394 SKILKIKSN
-406 DKPMR
+406 DMSNMPMSEIVDKYLLFKPMYEFVE
-411 KIISK
+411 S
-416 NSLFEPLNEYIET
+416 
-429 YIDDNKKNK
+429 YIDSDKKNK
-438 KEISQE
+438 KEESQE
-444 FRLKKDKKEK
+444 FKLNKENEQES

-459 ITPLRDKK
+459 ITPIKNNKDK
-467 STQYVLVIDDISE
+467 SYVLVIDDISE
-480 VTQAQRHS
+480 VTQAQRHR

-511 AERIQHKFSDKLS
+511 AERIQLKFKNKLDKE
-524 KADSII
+524 DSEI
-530 LERSTNIIV
+530 LERSTNTIV

-549 NEFAEYARPPKI
+549 NEFAEYARPTKI
-561 QKDTIR
+561 QKDAVQ
-567 IDTLVDEVI
+567 IDELIDEVVALYEI
-576 ELYKIDKI
+576 EKNIT
-584 IIIKKDKNI
+584 IKKDRKI
-593 PIIYADQNKLR
+593 PTIYADQNKLR
-604 QVIINLIENSQ
+604 QVIINLLENSR

-623 PKIKIFIRKKTNEV
+623 KKIIISIRNKIGGI
-637 ELIIEDN
+637 ELTVEDN
-644 GVGIPDEIIGRIY
+644 GVGIPDMIIGRIF

-669 LGLAIVHKIIEE
+669 LGLAIVHKIVEE
-681 HDGKI
+681 HEGKI
-686 KIERIN
+686 TIDRIKN
-692 TSGTRV
+692 SGTRV
-698 IIKLKSGKTN
+698 TINLKIREK
-708 RNG
+708 

>member
-1 MKYIITTAAFIGIA
+1 MKYIITIVSFIGIS

-33 AFRILLGLNIF
+33 SFRILLGLNIL

-50 ILIAVQIF
+50 ILIGFQIF
-58 RLLQSI
+58 RLLQSV

-78 LSFALMGII
+78 MSFALMGIV

-131 SDIELK
+131 KDIELK

-145 GNADTEQRY
+145 SNVNPEQR
-154 NILTDLRAKFG
+154 NSVLTDLREKFR
-165 IQDAVIF
+165 IEDAVIF
-172 DQDSKIIEVSSEKNN
+172 DQNSIIVEVSSEKSN
-187 LIPSIPNIEDLE
+187 LIPPIPNIEDLE
-199 RGGENFFGRIEEI
+199 KGGRNFFGRIEEKDGEQI
-212 KTGEIYLK
+212 FLKT
-220 AFIPIISNTLI
+220 FTPILPKNIN
-231 SKRLILQLTQPIPPS
+231 SKTLILQLTQPIPPS

-252 SVESVYEEYQQ
+252 SVESVYGDYQQ

-284 LALLSSVAA
+284 LALLSSVSA

-320 KKIISEQGKDEIG
+320 KKIISKQGKDEIG
-333 MLISSFNSMTS
+333 VLISSFNSMMA
-344 QLEVATKNSEKDR
+344 QLEDATNSSEKDR
-357 ERLEIARTFLET
+357 ERLEVARTFLET
-369 ILAHLTTGVIVIDDN
+369 ILAHLTTGVIVIDGKKI
-384 RLIRLNNVSA
+384 IRLNNIAA
-394 SKMLQNNESKMN
+394 SKIFKVKSRDMRN
-406 DKPMR
+406 KPMSEVVD
-411 KIISK
+411 KY
-416 NSLFEPLNEYIET
+416 SLFKPMNEFVES
-429 YIDDNKKNK
+429 YIDN
-438 KEISQE
+438 S
-444 FRLKKDKKEK
+444 KKDKKEESQEFK
-454 TIMLQ
+454 LNSEGQQERTIMLQ
-459 ITPLRDKK
+459 ITTIKDNEDK
-467 STQYVLVIDDISE
+467 SYVLVIDDISE
-480 VTQAQRHS
+480 VTQAQRHR

-511 AERIQHKFSDKLS
+511 AERIQHKFKNKLN
-524 KADSII
+524 KEDSEI
-530 LERSTNIIV
+530 LEKSTSTIV
-539 NQVNSLKIMV
+539 NQVNALKIMV

-561 QKDTIR
+561 QKDTVQ
-567 IDTLVDEVI
+567 IDKLIDEVVTLYEI
-576 ELYKIDKI
+576 EEI
-584 IIIKKDKNI
+584 IKIKKDKKI

-604 QVIINLIENSQ
+604 QVIINLLENSQ
-615 DALKEIKN
+615 DALKGIKN
-623 PKIKIFIRKKTNEV
+623 KKIIISIKNKGNKI
-637 ELIIEDN
+637 ELTVEDN
-644 GVGIPDEIIGRIY
+644 GIGIPDMIIGRIF

-681 HDGKI
+681 HEGKI
-686 KIERIN
+686 TIDRIKN
-692 TSGTRV
+692 SGTRV
-698 IIKLKSGKTN
+698 TINLKIREK
-708 RNG
+708 